1 LVAIIDDDPID
12 TEPKFSE
19 EEVENDFAILESM
32 DVDCNFMF
40 DEEEDILCDIKNNV
54 NGDDRDDRAAC
65 PGSKD
70 IENNE
75 DRIWNPLNLIQRTT
89 HVMKNLASI
98 RSLNSKSD
106 EMNQQN
112 FEKKPEHKNHCI
124 WRHQ

>member
-1 LVAIIDDDPID
+1 
-12 TEPKFSE
+12 
-19 EEVENDFAILESM
+19 M

-54 NGDDRDDRAAC
+54 NVDDRDDRAAC

-89 HVMKNLASI
+89 HVMKNLAST

-112 FEKKPEHKNHCI
+112 LEKKPEHKITACGGTSDKTAVDDQSAI
-124 WRHQ
+124 DL